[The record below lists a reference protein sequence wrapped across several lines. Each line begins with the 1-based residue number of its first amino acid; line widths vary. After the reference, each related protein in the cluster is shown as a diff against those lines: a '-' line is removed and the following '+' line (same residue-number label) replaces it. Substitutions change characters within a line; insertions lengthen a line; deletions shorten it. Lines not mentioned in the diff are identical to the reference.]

1 MDFEKLLE
9 EAAGK
14 KLAGK
19 KKQLQ
24 SSYDQS
30 LADLAEL
37 EQGAAQQA
45 REAAT
50 RRTAEAKQDRAAWNE
65 IQTAQGLTSG
75 AQSQALLAMDLTAI
89 ANTRDSA
96 TAELARKRQA
106 LARDLAQQLEQAQL
120 ESDYEQIMERYQLRK
135 DQDSQ
140 AAQNQKAMAALLAQ
154 AGDFSLYGALYGL
167 TPEQIRRLEAHYAA
181 QQES

>member
-37 EQGAAQQA
+37 EQGAAQQ
-45 REAAT
+45 
-50 RRTAEAKQDRAAWNE
+50 DRAAWNE

-75 AQSQALLAMDLTAI
+75 AQSQALLAMDNQLRGDLTAI

>member
-1 MDFEKLLE
+1 MF
-9 EAAGK
+9 K
-14 KLAGK
+14 KEYTTLIDK
-19 KKQLQ
+19 RLQ
-24 SSYDQS
+24 DKIIS
-30 LADLAEL
+30 
-37 EQGAAQQA
+37 
-45 REAAT
+45 
-50 RRTAEAKQDRAAWNE
+50 KN
-65 IQTAQGLTSG
+65 
-75 AQSQALLAMDLTAI
+75 
-89 ANTRDSA
+89 
-96 TAELARKRQA
+96 
-106 LARDLAQQLEQAQL
+106 RDLAQQLEQAQL

>member
-1 MDFEKLLE
+1 M
-9 EAAGK
+9 
-14 KLAGK
+14 
-19 KKQLQ
+19 
-24 SSYDQS
+24 
-30 LADLAEL
+30 AEL
-37 EQGAAQQA
+37 EQGSGTAGPGGSHPAHSGGQAGPGSLERNSDRPGAHLRRPEPGAAGHGQPA
-45 REAAT
+45 PGGP
-50 RRTAEAKQDRAAWNE
+50 DRHC
-65 IQTAQGLTSG
+65 QY
-75 AQSQALLAMDLTAI
+75 
-89 ANTRDSA
+89 RDSA

>member
-1 MDFEKLLE
+1 MRRLWAAAAILAVLLGGTLWNAWYAEKLT
-9 EAAGK
+9 G
-14 KLAGK
+14 GM
-19 KKQLQ
+19 
-24 SSYDQS
+24 
-30 LADLAEL
+30 
-37 EQGAAQQA
+37 
-45 REAAT
+45 
-50 RRTAEAKQDRAAWNE
+50 
-65 IQTAQGLTSG
+65 I
-75 AQSQALLAMDLTAI
+75 
-89 ANTRDSA
+89 
-96 TAELARKRQA
+96 
-106 LARDLAQQLEQAQL
+106 QQLEQAQL

>member
-1 MDFEKLLE
+1 MGCLPASPFLVK
-9 EAAGK
+9 
-14 KLAGK
+14 
-19 KKQLQ
+19 
-24 SSYDQS
+24 S
-30 LADLAEL
+30 LVTT
-37 EQGAAQQA
+37 Q
-45 REAAT
+45 
-50 RRTAEAKQDRAAWNE
+50 
-65 IQTAQGLTSG
+65 
-75 AQSQALLAMDLTAI
+75 
-89 ANTRDSA
+89 
-96 TAELARKRQA
+96 LARRVAESHGAVCYETFTGFKHMA
-106 LARDLAQQLEQAQL
+106 GLAQQLEQAQL